1 MRLVNLTFGGTFG
14 YCGPHVILN
23 SNNLPSKCVCED
35 DKNHLVTIR
44 FKESEQFLF
53 LEIISITLRLHNSI
67 IIKVIL

>member
-44 FKESEQFLF
+44 FNESEQF
-53 LEIISITLRLHNSI
+53 
-67 IIKVIL
+67 